1 MKNSTLKLNS
11 HNEWDKLKEIIVGT
25 AEGTQATLSW
35 NHNSKEKITEKN
47 LEKAFQL
54 AEKASPKWFYDEVCE
69 DLDNL
74 AKILKDLGVKVHRPE
89 IFDFKKVISTPEW
102 SSTSN
107 NIYNTRDLNLV
118 VGDNLIES
126 PSYRKNRYFESSG
139 LYPIF
144 YKYFEKGCKWISAP
158 KPRLNYEAVLPYYR
172 DESERV
178 LTEEDTK
185 HKELTSGRVEKL
197 HKLSEQEI
205 LFEAANTLRMGKDL
219 LYLVSSSG
227 NQKGAQWLQNVLGNS
242 YNVHVTKDIYR
253 SSHIDSTLMALK
265 PGLILVN
272 SIRVNEKNCPKIF
285 DKWDKIWFE
294 DVAATS
300 DEELRFQNKVRD
312 PLSKKIKNL
321 GFKNNLGDMS
331 SPWVG
336 MNILSLDPETV
347 MVDKRQINLIKVL
360 EKNKMNVIPVQMRHM
375 YTQNGGIHC
384 STLDT
389 VRDSKLEKYFD

>member
-1 MKNSTLKLNS
+1 M
-11 HNEWDKLKEIIVGT
+11 
-25 AEGTQATLSW
+25 
-35 NHNSKEKITEKN
+35 
-47 LEKAFQL
+47 
-54 AEKASPKWFYDEVCE
+54 
-69 DLDNL
+69 
-74 AKILKDLGVKVHRPE
+74 
-89 IFDFKKVISTPEW
+89 
-102 SSTSN
+102 
-107 NIYNTRDLNLV
+107 
-118 VGDNLIES
+118 IES
-126 PSYRKNRYFESSG
+126 PSHVRSRYFESTS
-139 LYPIF
+139 LYKVWYENYFNDGFIWIAAPRPIL
-144 YKYFEKGCKWISAP
+144 KNNTS
-158 KPRLNYEAVLPYYR
+158 LPYKLSKNQVQVYEDDR
-172 DESERV
+172 YKK
-178 LTEEDTK
+178 LTK
-185 HKELTSGRVEKL
+185 GRKEIF
-197 HKLSEQEI
+197 HKLSDNEI
-205 LFEAANTLRMGKDL
+205 LFEAANTLRMGADL
-219 LYLVSSSG
+219 LYLSSCSG
-227 NQKGAQWLQNVLGNS
+227 NNKGAIWLQQVLGS
-242 YNVHVTKDIYR
+242 QYKVHVTEDLYR
-253 SSHIDSTLMALK
+253 SSHIDSTLMCLR

-272 SIRVNEKNCPKIF
+272 SARANKKNLPKIF

>member
-1 MKNSTLKLNS
+1 MKLNS
-11 HNEWDKLKEIIVGT
+11 HNGWDKLKEVIVGT
-25 AEGTQATLSW
+25 
-35 NHNSKEKITEKN
+35 SKESSVVLTWDKN
-47 LEKAFQL
+47 QKLDMRDVEKARKM
-54 AEKASPKWFYDEVCE
+54 AKKAFPKWYLDETEE
-69 DLDNL
+69 DLNNL
-74 AKILKDLGVKVHRPE
+74 SKIFKKNYVKVYRPE
-89 IFDFKKVISTPEW
+89 SQKLSEVFSSQHW
-102 SSTSN
+102 SSTGN
-107 NIYNTRDLNLV
+107 NLYNARDLNLV
-118 VGDNLIES
+118 VGNHLIES
-126 PSYRKNRYFESSG
+126 PSHVRSRYFESTS
-139 LYPIF
+139 LYKVWYENYFDDGFIWIAAPRPIL
-144 YKYFEKGCKWISAP
+144 KNNTS
-158 KPRLNYEAVLPYYR
+158 LPYKLSKNQVQVYEDNR
-172 DESERV
+172 YKK
-178 LTEEDTK
+178 LTRGR
-185 HKELTSGRVEKL
+185 KEIF
-197 HKLSEQEI
+197 HKLSDNEI
-205 LFEAANTLRMGKDL
+205 LFEAANTLRMGADL
-219 LYLVSSSG
+219 LYLSSCSG
-227 NQKGAQWLQNVLGNS
+227 NNKGAIWLQQVLGS
-242 YNVHVTKDIYR
+242 QYKVHVTEDLYR
-253 SSHIDSTLMALK
+253 SSHIDSTLMCLR

-272 SIRVNEKNCPKIF
+272 SARANKKNLPKIF

>member
-1 MKNSTLKLNS
+1 MKLNS
-11 HNEWDKLKEIIVGT
+11 HNGWDKLKEVIVGT
-25 AEGTQATLSW
+25 
-35 NHNSKEKITEKN
+35 SKESSVVLTWDKN
-47 LEKAFQL
+47 QKLDMRDVEKARKM
-54 AEKASPKWFYDEVCE
+54 AKKAFPKWYLDETEE
-69 DLDNL
+69 DLNNL
-74 AKILKDLGVKVHRPE
+74 SKIFKKNYVKVYRPE
-89 IFDFKKVISTPEW
+89 SQKLSEVFSSQHW
-102 SSTSN
+102 SSTGN
-107 NIYNTRDLNLV
+107 NLYNARDLNLV
-118 VGDNLIES
+118 VGNHLIES
-126 PSYRKNRYFESSG
+126 PSHVRSRYFESTS
-139 LYPIF
+139 LYKVW
-144 YKYFEKGCKWISAP
+144 YENYFNDGFIWIAAP
-158 KPRLNYEAVLPYYR
+158 RTILKNNTSLPYKLSKNQVQVYEDDR
-172 DESERV
+172 YKK
-178 LTEEDTK
+178 LTK
-185 HKELTSGRVEKL
+185 GRKEIF
-197 HKLSEQEI
+197 HKLSDNEI
-205 LFEAANTLRMGKDL
+205 LFEAANTLRMGADL
-219 LYLVSSSG
+219 LYLSSCSG
-227 NQKGAQWLQNVLGNS
+227 NNKGAIWLQQVLGS
-242 YNVHVTKDIYR
+242 QYKVHVTEDLYR
-253 SSHIDSTLMALK
+253 SSHIDSTLMCLR

-272 SIRVNEKNCPKIF
+272 SARANKKNLPKIF